1 MRVVTYEFADPK
13 STVAEMHRAEVDE
26 IEQALATVNAQTTGS
41 RSYRRD
47 FGMRLESLLARQ
59 GWEVPLRISLRS
71 PAAPNEDT
79 VHTLRGL
86 DAAKNRVAF
95 ELGLGHYPYLLYGIY
110 GLLPI
115 FHERGLIDAGI
126 VAVPTQELARQLPS
140 GISYFEQVT
149 ADLEA
154 RGPSNLDIP
163 VMVLGFTPNT
173 TQTE

>member
-1 MRVVTYEFADPK
+1 MYIVTYEFADPSHTLAK
-13 STVAEMHRAEVDE
+13 KHRAEVKE
-26 IEQALATVNAQTTGS
+26 IKQALATANAQTTGS
-41 RSYRRD
+41 HSYRRD
-47 FGMRLESLLARQ
+47 FGKHLEWLLAGQ

-71 PAAPNEDT
+71 PGAQEEDT

-86 DAAKNRVAF
+86 DAAKNKVAF

-115 FHERGLIDAGI
+115 FHKRGLIDAGI
-126 VAVPTQELARQLPS
+126 IAVPTQELARQLPS

-154 RGPSNLDIP
+154 RGPGNLDIP
-163 VMVLGFTPNT
+163 VLVLGFTPDSIGST
-173 TQTE
+173 